1 MEARA
6 QNNLGVL
13 NEKTQPVPFS
23 APPDEPERLRPRSA
37 PWGRFLFALF
47 WTLAVLLTIVL
58 LSVSWFRELDRRKAA
73 EKRVAAAQSEVRSVE
88 AKLAGFEEQIAGLED
103 DLASAHKELRPWR
116 ARTAR
121 RGDALR
127 STRGVIALVSPLRE
141 SYGDLGEVLTAM
153 DADRDAIAAAARALE
168 RDVAALTEYLRRTDE
183 DKLSERE
190 LRKQATGLR
199 VRLGAL
205 RAARVSLVD
214 AQAGYSDAAD
224 RVDSGFDSLSSAVT
238 ALRKQIAKALRR

>member
-1 MEARA
+1 M
-6 QNNLGVL
+6 L
-13 NEKTQPVPFS
+13 NEKTQPIPFS
-23 APPDEPERLRPRSA
+23 APQDEPERPRPRSA

-47 WTLAVLLTIVL
+47 WTLAALVAIVL
-58 LSVSWFRELDRRKAA
+58 LSVSWFRELDRRKDA
-73 EKRVAAAQSEVRSVE
+73 EKRVAAAQGEVRSVE
-88 AKLAGFEEQIAGLED
+88 ARLAGAEEEIAGLED
-103 DLASAHKELRPWR
+103 DLAKARKELRPWR

-127 STRGVIALVSPLRE
+127 STRGVIALVSPLRG
-141 SYGDLGEVLTAM
+141 SYGDLGEVLTSM

-168 RDVAALTEYLRRTDE
+168 QDVAALTEYLRRTDE

-190 LRKQATGLR
+190 LRKQATTLR
-199 VRLGAL
+199 ARLAAL

-214 AQAGYSDAAD
+214 AQAAYGDAAE
-224 RVDSGFDSLSSAVT
+224 RVDSGFDSLSSAVA